1 MKIIRPFTVS
11 EVSAGGLVIS
21 ESNPS
26 LIALI
31 SHKNRGGGLDWVIPK
46 GHVELGENYLQTA
59 VREIREET
67 GIESKILEKIG
78 EISYSFKIGPKR
90 IKKTVHHYLLQ
101 QIGGSLNA
109 CSDPTGEVVDA
120 QWFDVSKLEEILA
133 HENERKIAQRAL
145 EILN

>member
-109 CSDPTGEVVDA
+109 HSDPTGEVVDV
-120 QWFDVSKLEEILA
+120 QWFDVGTLEEVLA

>member
-109 CSDPTGEVVDA
+109 YNDPTGEVMDV
-120 QWFDVSKLEEILA
+120 QWFELDRLEEVLA

-145 EILN
+145 EILV

>member
-21 ESNPS
+21 ESDPG

-109 CSDPTGEVVDA
+109 YSDPTGEVVDV
-120 QWFDVSKLEEILA
+120 QWFEIGKLVDVLA

-145 EILN
+145 EILI

>member
-109 CSDPTGEVVDA
+109 YSDPTGEVVDV
-120 QWFDVSKLEEILA
+120 QWFDMGTLEDVLA

>member
-101 QIGGSLNA
+101 QIGGSLSAYN
-109 CSDPTGEVVDA
+109 DPTGEVMDV
-120 QWFDVSKLEEILA
+120 QWFELDRLEEVLA

-145 EILN
+145 EILV

>member
-26 LIALI
+26 MIALI

-67 GIESKILEKIG
+67 GLESKILEKIG

-109 CSDPTGEVVDA
+109 YNDPTGEVVDA
-120 QWFDVSKLEEILA
+120 QWFEIERLDEVLA

>member
-21 ESNPS
+21 ESNPG

-31 SHKNRGGGLDWVIPK
+31 SHRNRGGGLDWVIPK

-67 GIESKILEKIG
+67 GIESKVLEKIG
-78 EISYSFKIGPKR
+78 EISYTFKIGPKR
-90 IKKTVHHYLLQ
+90 IKRPSTTTY
-101 QIGGSLNA
+101 
-109 CSDPTGEVVDA
+109 CSRSA
-120 QWFDVSKLEEILA
+120 A
-133 HENERKIAQRAL
+133 N
-145 EILN
+145 

>member
-90 IKKTVHHYLLQ
+90 IRKTVHHYLLQ

-109 CSDPTGEVVDA
+109 HSDPTGEVVDVK
-120 QWFDVSKLEEILA
+120 WFDVGTLEEVLA

>member
-109 CSDPTGEVVDA
+109 YSDPTGEVVDV
-120 QWFDVSKLEEILA
+120 QLSLI
-133 HENERKIAQRAL
+133 HI
-145 EILN
+145 

>member
-67 GIESKILEKIG
+67 GIESKIVEKIG

-101 QIGGSLNA
+101 QVGGSLNA
-109 CSDPTGEVVDA
+109 YNDPTGEVMDV
-120 QWFDVSKLEEILA
+120 QWFELDRLEDVLA

-145 EILN
+145 EILV

>member
-109 CSDPTGEVVDA
+109 YNDPTGEVMDV
-120 QWFDVSKLEEILA
+120 QWFELDRLEDVLA

-145 EILN
+145 EILD

>member
-21 ESNPS
+21 ESDPG

-67 GIESKILEKIG
+67 GVESKILEKIG

-109 CSDPTGEVVDA
+109 YSDPTGEVVDV
-120 QWFDVSKLEEILA
+120 QWFEIGKLEDVLA

-145 EILN
+145 EILI

>member
-109 CSDPTGEVVDA
+109 YSDPTGEVVDA

>member
-90 IKKTVHHYLLQ
+90 IRKTVHHYLLQ

-109 CSDPTGEVVDA
+109 HSDPTGEVVDV
-120 QWFDVSKLEEILA
+120 QWFDVGTLEEVLA

>member
-109 CSDPTGEVVDA
+109 HSDPTGEVVDV
-120 QWFDVSKLEEILA
+120 QWFDVGALEEVLA

>member
-31 SHKNRGGGLDWVIPK
+31 SHRNRGGGLDWVIPK

-109 CSDPTGEVVDA
+109 YSDPTGEVVDV
-120 QWFDVSKLEEILA
+120 QWFDMGTLEDVLA

>member
-1 MKIIRPFTVS
+1 
-11 EVSAGGLVIS
+11 
-21 ESNPS
+21 
-26 LIALI
+26 
-31 SHKNRGGGLDWVIPK
+31 LDWVIPK

-67 GIESKILEKIG
+67 GVESKILEKIG

-109 CSDPTGEVVDA
+109 YSDPTGEVVDV
-120 QWFDVSKLEEILA
+120 QWFEIGRLEDVLA

-145 EILN
+145 EILI

>member
-109 CSDPTGEVVDA
+109 YNDPTGEVMDV
-120 QWFDVSKLEEILA
+120 QWFELDRLEDVLA

-145 EILN
+145 EILV

>member
-90 IKKTVHHYLLQ
+90 IKKTVHHYLLK

-109 CSDPTGEVVDA
+109 YNDPTGEVMDV
-120 QWFDVSKLEEILA
+120 QWFELDRLEDVLA

-145 EILN
+145 EILV

>member
-21 ESNPS
+21 ESDPG

-31 SHKNRGGGLDWVIPK
+31 SHRNRGGGLDWVIPK

-67 GIESKILEKIG
+67 GVESKILEKIG

-109 CSDPTGEVVDA
+109 YSDPTGEVVDV
-120 QWFDVSKLEEILA
+120 QWCEIGKLEDVLA

-145 EILN
+145 EILI

>member
-78 EISYSFKIGPKR
+78 QISYSFKIGPKR

-101 QIGGSLNA
+101 QTGGLLNA
-109 CSDPTGEVVDA
+109 YGDPTGEVVDA
-120 QWFDVSKLEEILA
+120 QWFEIDKLEEVLA

-145 EILN
+145 EILS

>member
-67 GIESKILEKIG
+67 GIEAKILEKIG

-109 CSDPTGEVVDA
+109 FNDPTGEVVDA
-120 QWFDVSKLEEILA
+120 QWVELDRLEELLA

>member
-67 GIESKILEKIG
+67 GIESKVLEKIG

-109 CSDPTGEVVDA
+109 YNDPTGEVMDV
-120 QWFDVSKLEEILA
+120 QWFELDRLEEVLA

-145 EILN
+145 EILV

>member
-1 MKIIRPFTVS
+1 VVAWT
-11 EVSAGGLVIS
+11 GLS
-21 ESNPS
+21 
-26 LIALI
+26 
-31 SHKNRGGGLDWVIPK
+31 PK

-67 GIESKILEKIG
+67 GIESKVLEKIG
-78 EISYSFKIGPKR
+78 EISYTFKIGPKR

-101 QIGGSLNA
+101 QVGGQLNA
-109 CSDPTGEVVDA
+109 LNDPTGEVIDT
-120 QWFDVSKLEEILA
+120 QWFEIGRLEEVLA

>member
-21 ESNPS
+21 ESNPG

-31 SHKNRGGGLDWVIPK
+31 SHRNRGGGLDWVIPK

-67 GIESKILEKIG
+67 GIESKVLEKIG
-78 EISYSFKIGPKR
+78 QISYNFKIGPKH

-101 QIGGSLNA
+101 QTGGELNA
-109 CSDPTGEVVDA
+109 LNDPTGEVMDVK
-120 QWFDVSKLEEILA
+120 WFEFGRLEEVLA

-145 EILN
+145 EILS